1 MAYLE
6 RYIVYVVLNNNNN
19 NNIHLVWEGNDFL
32 YIFITY

>member
-6 RYIVYVVLNNNNN
+6 RYIVYVVLNNN